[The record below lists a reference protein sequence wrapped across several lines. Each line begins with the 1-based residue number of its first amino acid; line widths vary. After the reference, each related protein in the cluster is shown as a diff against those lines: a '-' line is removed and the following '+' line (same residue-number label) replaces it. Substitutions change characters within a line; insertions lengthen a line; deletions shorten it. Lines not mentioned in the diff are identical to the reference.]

1 MATANPGQ
9 NRKDFL
15 KQLVMKSGELK
26 HISKM
31 IDSFIECMSFISNN
45 KEIKK
50 VVSVV
55 TDFEEKVESLQL
67 FFDNLNSGLYDL
79 ANDED
84 TLPCA
89 SQDPNSVMETET
101 FKEKKEL
108 LCRVIMRT
116 KVYVENPCFM
126 ESALTIAD
134 NETTYIEAS
143 KFLRKQFRT
152 VHTILC
158 KYFPEEENSFPSAGE
173 GLTCPE
179 LVTFEK
185 MCMPLIH
192 ILDYFAGKLKH
203 KCVANSDY
211 HNGVYEMFKAV
222 NAKYECLFAKTCWE
236 DKGWQEMMAKAE
248 KK

>member
-1 MATANPGQ
+1 MATANPVQ
-9 NRKDFL
+9 NRKHFL
-15 KQLVMKSGELK
+15 QQLAAKSGKLK
-26 HISKM
+26 HLSEM

-45 KEIKK
+45 KEIKN

-55 TDFEEKVESLQL
+55 TDFEENVEKLQL

-84 TLPCA
+84 ILPCA
-89 SQDPNSVMETET
+89 SQDPNSVMETEM

-108 LCRVIMRT
+108 SCRVVTRT
-116 KVYVENPCFM
+116 RVYVENPCFM
-126 ESALTIAD
+126 ESALAIAN
-134 NETTYIEAS
+134 NEKIYIEAS

-158 KYFPEEENSFPSAGE
+158 KYFQEEENSFPSIGE
-173 GLTCPE
+173 GFTCPE

-185 MCMPLIH
+185 ICMPLIH
-192 ILDYFAGKLKH
+192 ILDYFVGKLNH
-203 KCVANSDY
+203 KRVANSDF
-211 HNGVYEMFKAV
+211 HDGVFEMFKAI
-222 NAKYECLFAKTCWE
+222 NAKYERLFEKTCWE